1 MSSVGRGQATA
12 TPPPPVE
19 SSDEEDDDDKRTDN
33 VINAAM
39 YVKFMANAELE
50 A

>member
-19 SSDEEDDDDKRTDN
+19 SSDEEEDDDERTDN
-33 VINAAM
+33 VINATM
-39 YVKFMANAELE
+39 CVKFMANAERE